1 MDAQNGQVKLQRLTA
16 VWQLSHVLDESLPHE
31 TVTLTSCVDPRTGN
45 FTAMATRTW
54 VFDLAGSGLEADQM
68 DPVLI
73 LERSPKLGTLDQF
86 HTTALIE
93 LEARRRIDYEVAD
106 LFVCDP

>member
-1 MDAQNGQVKLQRLTA
+1 MDAPDGQVKLQRLTA
-16 VWQLSHVLDESLPHE
+16 VWQLSHVLDDSLPHE
-31 TVTLTSCVDPRTGN
+31 IVTLTSSTDPRTGN

-54 VFDLAGSGLEADQM
+54 VSDLAGSGLEADQM

-73 LERSPKLGTLDQF
+73 LERSPEWGTLEQF
-86 HTTALIE
+86 HTDALIE
-93 LEARRRIDYEVAD
+93 LEVRRRIDYEVAD

>member
-1 MDAQNGQVKLQRLTA
+1 MDASDGQVQLQRLTA
-16 VWQLSHVLDESLPHE
+16 VWQLSHVLDGSLPHE
-31 TVTLTSCVDPRTGN
+31 IVTLTSSVDPRSGQ

-54 VFDLAGSGLEADQM
+54 VSDLEGTGLEVDLM

-73 LERSPKLGTLDQF
+73 LEQSPEKCTLEEFHRS
-86 HTTALIE
+86 AMVE